1 MNDSTPPENRYLPI
15 AVGFFL
21 LAAPLVV
28 AIFLAETT
36 TGRVTNGVAASI
48 MVGLGLLLSWRR
60 G

>member
-1 MNDSTPPENRYLPI
+1 MNDKTPSENRYLPI

-28 AIFLAETT
+28 AVFLAETAA
-36 TGRVTNGVAASI
+36 GQITNAAAASI

-60 G
+60 R